1 LPDIFLLFLIICGNC
16 YSSGSFKE
24 TTFHTAIKM
33 DWTYTVSG
41 LGVGFLVGLTGVG
54 GGALMT
60 PLLIFVYGIPSA
72 IAVGT
77 DLLFAAVT
85 KAGGVW
91 SHNRRGNIEWRIM
104 GLLALGSV
112 PAALLTSVFLQRSRA
127 TGENLEPLINFSLGI
142 ALILTS
148 LVLFNRHHIQAF
160 AQRHLD
166 KAPEWLRRLRTLLT
180 VMAGLTLGVLVTLSS
195 VGAGALGAAILTF
208 LYPRLP
214 TIRIIGTDIAHAVP
228 LTAVA
233 GLGHFNMGTVDM
245 SLLGSLLMG
254 SLPGIYLG
262 SNLGASIPEQVTRP
276 ILASAILVIGVNFI
290 L

>member
-1 LPDIFLLFLIICGNC
+1 
-16 YSSGSFKE
+16 
-24 TTFHTAIKM
+24 M
-33 DWTYTVSG
+33 DWTYTISG

-60 PLLIFVYGIPSA
+60 PLLIFVYGVPSA

-112 PAALLTSVFLQRSRA
+112 PSAILTSTFLHRSRQGGFNPEA
-127 TGENLEPLINFSLGI
+127 LINCSLGI

-148 LVLFNRHHIQAF
+148 LVLFNRHRIQAF
-160 AQRHLD
+160 AQKHLD
-166 KAPEWLRRLRTLLT
+166 KAPFWLRDIRDAFTILAG
-180 VMAGLTLGVLVTLSS
+180 VMLGILVTLSS

-214 TIRIIGTDIAHAVP
+214 TVRIVGTDIAHAVP
-228 LTAVA
+228 LTAIA
-233 GLGHFNMGTVDM
+233 GLGHFNMGTVDP

-262 SNLGASIPEQVTRP
+262 SNLGSSIPEKVTRP
-276 ILASAILVIGVNFI
+276 LLAAAILFIGVNF
-290 L
+290 LL

>member
-1 LPDIFLLFLIICGNC
+1 
-16 YSSGSFKE
+16 
-24 TTFHTAIKM
+24 M
-33 DWTYTVSG
+33 DWTYTLSG

-104 GLLALGSV
+104 GLLATGSV
-112 PAALLTSVFLQRSRA
+112 PTALVTSALLHKSREA
-127 TGENLEPLINFSLGI
+127 GHNLEALINTSLGL

-148 LVLFNRHHIQAF
+148 LVLFNRHRIQAF
-160 AQRHLD
+160 AQQHLE
-166 KAPEWLRRLRTLLT
+166 KAPEWLRNLRTLLT
-180 VMAGLTLGVLVTLSS
+180 IVAGGVLGVLVTLSS

-208 LYPRLP
+208 LYPRLS
-214 TIRIIGTDIAHAVP
+214 TIRIVGTDIAHAVP
-228 LTAVA
+228 LTAIA
-233 GLGHFNMGTVDM
+233 GLGHFNMGTVDL
-245 SLLGSLLMG
+245 SLLSSLLMG

-262 SNLGASIPEQVTRP
+262 SNLGASIPERVTRP
-276 ILASAILVIGVNFI
+276 ILATAILVIGINFI